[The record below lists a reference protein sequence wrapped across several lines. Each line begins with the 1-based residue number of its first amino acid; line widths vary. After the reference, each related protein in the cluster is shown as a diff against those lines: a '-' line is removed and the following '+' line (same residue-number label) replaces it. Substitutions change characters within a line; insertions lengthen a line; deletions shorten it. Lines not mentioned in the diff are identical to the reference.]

1 MSKQTINVIWCG
13 QVTGSANDQHPRLE
27 KIAEDEEAS
36 DSEEEPVADQMDVVV
51 KIIDG
56 AFSWQR
62 SSSQSFIL
70 EDVNVNVPHGQL
82 TVIVGHVGSG
92 KSSLLAAL
100 LGELVMKRG
109 CLSWGLECT
118 QAVGYVAQRPWLLN
132 ATVRDNI
139 LFGSHLNEKRY
150 QKVGLF
156 PSKSLDLLRHLLYY

>member
-1 MSKQTINVIWCG
+1 M
-13 QVTGSANDQHPRLE
+13 TGSANDQPPRLE